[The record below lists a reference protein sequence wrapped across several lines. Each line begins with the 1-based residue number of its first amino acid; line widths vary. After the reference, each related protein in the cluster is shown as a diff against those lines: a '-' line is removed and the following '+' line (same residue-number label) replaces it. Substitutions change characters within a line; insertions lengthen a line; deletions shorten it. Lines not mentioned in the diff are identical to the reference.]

1 MKCGSD
7 RLTSLATFLYI
18 ESSQVLIVLY
28 KTAHEFRAFK
38 TSKSSALENTYG
50 AAAFI

>member
-7 RLTSLATFLYI
+7 RLTSLATFLCLP
-18 ESSQVLIVLY
+18 QVLIVLY
-28 KTAHEFRAFK
+28 KTAHKFRAFK
-38 TSKSSALENTYG
+38 TSKSSALENTNG